1 MGFRREFFRKSRHLV
16 FGYGRIFERII
27 INTYMDID
35 IKIKTFVKMFSD
47 DPWNTEVLTNNVMFI
62 SYEARIIIVF
72 KFTLKCKNVYKSNMT

>member
-1 MGFRREFFRKSRHLV
+1 
-16 FGYGRIFERII
+16 
-27 INTYMDID
+27 MDID